1 MLSVIVLNHNKADYS
16 RLLLDSL
23 LETVG
28 VDLEFVLVDN
38 GSSDDT
44 PAVLESFGERA
55 EAAGWPTTVLPFET
69 NVGAIVGRNEAM
81 AVASHDYFAFLDN
94 DVMVR
99 DRDWAARLLSV
110 LEAEPKVGIVSPKL
124 VFPWPPHEIEF
135 AGCDVTPGGRI
146 VYRGRGEASD
156 TPAYNRPRDCACL
169 ISACW
174 VFRREL
180 YDDLGGLDEV
190 YSPVQYEDLDFCY
203 TAREAGWRCRY
214 EPTVEMYHWEH
225 TTTAGSSGIN
235 FELVTLRNGRTF
247 KQRWEEAIA
256 RDAVGSDDD
265 AAWREIAKFGWD
277 EVPPAGYRR

>member
-23 LETVG
+23 LDTVE
-28 VDLEFVLVDN
+28 VELEFVLVDN

-44 PAVLESFGERA
+44 PAVLETFAERA
-55 EAAGWPTTVLPFET
+55 ETAGWPTTILPFET

-81 AVASHDYFAFLDN
+81 AVASHDFFAFLDN

-99 DRDWAARLLSV
+99 DRDWAARLLAV

-124 VFPWPPHEIEF
+124 VFPWPPHDLEF
-135 AGCDVTPGGRI
+135 AGCNVTPSGRI
-146 VYRGRGEASD
+146 VYRGRGEPIDA
-156 TPAYNRPRDCACL
+156 PAYNRPRDCPCL

-180 YDDLGGLDEV
+180 YDDLGGLNEI

-214 EPTVEMYHWEH
+214 EPAVEMYHWEH
-225 TTTAGSSGIN
+225 TTTAGSGGIN

-265 AAWREIAKFGWD
+265 AAWREIEKFGWD
-277 EVPPAGYRR
+277 EVSRAGYRR